1 MTCAME
7 GSHPTTGAA
16 GGRCGSSHDV
26 KRDPPAAS
34 ASPSG
39 RLPGVTTADASARPR
54 ADVAAVRFFL
64 LFLGT
69 LFGCELVIMLALTA
83 ILPRDTS
90 PWVGS
95 LADAAMLTAVLA
107 PLLWWLFVRPA
118 QRLTES
124 RRLLLERVLFA
135 QEEERRRI
143 AADLH
148 DGLGQSL
155 TSVLLRLAAIEQE
168 ATVPNVRSSAA
179 ATRDVVSHALDE
191 IRRLVR
197 DTRPPVLDDLGLV
210 AAVEKLLED
219 IATAAGLESS
229 FSSRDDVGGR
239 LPPAVETTVFR
250 VVQEALTNAV
260 RHANCRRITVEIGVG
275 PSEIRATIR
284 DDGTGFDVAATLQDS
299 RRPFGL
305 LSMRERVEPFGGS
318 VSITSR
324 RDRGTVVEVRLP
336 LSGHGGH
343 GSAT

>member
-7 GSHPTTGAA
+7 GSHQTTGAVRGTGA
-16 GGRCGSSHDV
+16 GTHEKGRTL
-26 KRDPPAAS
+26 AA
-34 ASPSG
+34 AAELPSG
-39 RLPGVTTADASARPR
+39 RRPGVTLGAAPAWPR
-54 ADVAAVRFFL
+54 ADAAAVRFFL
-64 LFLGT
+64 VFLGT

-95 LADAAMLTAVLA
+95 LADAAILTAVLA

-124 RRLLLERVLFA
+124 RRLLLERVLSA

-168 ATVPNVRSSAA
+168 ATVPAVRASAA

-219 IATAAGLESS
+219 VATAAGLDSS
-229 FSSRDDVGGR
+229 FSARDDVGDR

-260 RHANCRRITVEIGVG
+260 RHAHCRRIAVEIGVG
-275 PSEIRATIR
+275 PTEIRATIR
-284 DDGTGFDVAATLQDS
+284 DDGIGFDAAATLQDP

-324 RDRGTVVEVRLP
+324 PDRGTAVDVRLP
-336 LSGHGGH
+336 LPAH